1 MELLT
6 RYFERFLWP
15 DRWHEHD
22 VAPWWLKLAR
32 YSFALLRD
40 FLQGELSLRAM
51 SLVYTT
57 MLAIVPLLA
66 FAFAVLKA
74 LGFHHELEP
83 VLASFLA
90 PLGPGGAEVT
100 ERVLGFV
107 DNVSGSALAGAAI
120 VILLFS
126 GLSMAQKVESSFN
139 YVWRVDRPRSFARR
153 FTEYVS
159 VLFVGPLVM
168 VVALGFTA
176 TVESAAA
183 MSALQQVQPL
193 GAWLA
198 RLAGLSPYL
207 LVIAGFSFL
216 YVFVP
221 NTRVH
226 IKPALIG
233 GLFAGVLWAGSG
245 TLFTKFVV
253 AAGSR
258 EQIYSGFAI
267 VFVAML
273 WMHLSWLILLL
284 GAQLAFYVQNPDY
297 LRFGQR
303 TESMSN
309 GLRERLALSAMLL
322 VGRDFETP
330 GHGWRIESLCARIR
344 VPRQL
349 LEPVVE
355 SLMHAELL
363 TRTAEHRLLPARDPR
378 RIGVSAI
385 LDAVRSGDRA
395 TGPGN
400 DWNETVRAL
409 SDTVDS
415 AIRDALGSR
424 SLADI
429 VDADTR
435 REALRSALPIL
446 GQPPP
451 ASVSPST
458 STAPQRTVPRTSTS
472 EPTA

>member
-6 RYFERFLWP
+6 RYLERFLWP
-15 DRWHEHD
+15 QRWQDHAA
-22 VAPWWLKLAR
+22 APWWLKLAR

-40 FLQGELSLRAM
+40 FMERELSLRAM

-66 FAFAVLKA
+66 FAFSVLKA
-74 LGFHHELEP
+74 FGFHRELEP
-83 VLASFLA
+83 LLFNFLA
-90 PLGPGGAEVT
+90 PIGPRGAEVT
-100 ERVLGFV
+100 EQVLGFV
-107 DNVSGSALAGAAI
+107 DNVSSGALASVAI

-139 YVWRVDRPRSFARR
+139 FVWRVDRPRSFGRR

-168 VVALGFTA
+168 VVALGFIA
-176 TVESAAA
+176 AVENAAA
-183 MSALQQVQPL
+183 VSALQQVQPL
-193 GAWLA
+193 GYWLV
-198 RLAGLSPYL
+198 RLAGLTPYL
-207 LVIAGFSFL
+207 LVIAGFTFL

-221 NTRVH
+221 NTNVQL
-226 IKPALIG
+226 KPAFVG
-233 GLFAGVLWAGSG
+233 GVCAGVLWAGSG

-284 GAQLAFYVQNPDY
+284 GAQLAFYFQNPHY
-297 LRFGQR
+297 LRYGQR

-322 VGRDFETP
+322 VGRDFEKP
-330 GHGWRIESLCARIR
+330 GHGWRIESLCAEIR
-344 VPRQL
+344 VPRQM

-355 SLMHAELL
+355 SLMRTGLL

-378 RIGVSAI
+378 RIGVCDI
-385 LDAVRSGDRA
+385 LDAVRGGDRA
-395 TGPGN
+395 SGGGN

-409 SDTVDS
+409 SDTIDV

-429 VDADTR
+429 VDADAY
-435 REALRSALPIL
+435 REASQIATPLSP
-446 GQPPP
+446 QPP
-451 ASVSPST
+451 ASVSAST
-458 STAPQRTVPRTSTS
+458 STAPQRTVPRASTS